1 MPQSSSGLMDSWVP
15 LHTTGNPEGSLS
27 CHMLPPINS
36 PDSKRK
42 PAQQTQCHVT
52 VQYLENPIQS
62 LGEMGLEQNLKKPVV
77 TSWGTAEHQKA
88 RRLWS
93 ASTARW
99 KCWSLGLKKRT
110 NQNKNHI
117 GKKKTQTNLVS
128 WYPHP
133 KICSTDPNLRLCQF
147 IS

>member
-27 CHMLPPINS
+27 YHMLPPTNS

-42 PAQQTQCHVT
+42 PAQQAQCHVT
-52 VQYLENPIQS
+52 AQYLENPIQS

-93 ASTARW
+93 ASTARR
-99 KCWSLGLKKRT
+99 KCWSLGLKKE
-110 NQNKNHI
+110 QNKT
-117 GKKKTQTNLVS
+117 KTTKEKNKQTNLVS

-133 KICSTDPNLRLCQF
+133 KIPSTDPNLRLCQF
-147 IS
+147 VS